1 MSSNKILIYFV
12 NGGIH
17 KNAVNLLHYDVAT
30 DEMVFAY
37 EAMKALFALNLVVWV
52 ELRVPDNHCFT
63 SEATR

>member
-1 MSSNKILIYFV
+1 
-12 NGGIH
+12 
-17 KNAVNLLHYDVAT
+17 LLHYDVAT